1 MSFPITLTIETN
13 TPETNAEILQR
24 IFTEVEALGE
34 RDNWPGNLT
43 YLVSLA
49 LEEFGLNA
57 LTYGRASGLEHLEI
71 TIKPDKQILI
81 VEMVDN
87 GPAFDPLTDAPI
99 PDVDAPL
106 ESRPIGGLGIYL
118 IRKMVDEIYY
128 RRQGGQNYLTLV
140 TKLRAEQ

>member
-1 MSFPITLTIETN
+1 MSFPVTLTIETS

-24 IFTEVEALGE
+24 IFAEVESLGE
-34 RDNWPGNLT
+34 QDNWPENLT

-71 TIKPDKQILI
+71 TIKPDKKILI
-81 VEMVDN
+81 VELVDN
-87 GPAFDPLTDAPI
+87 GPAFDPLTDAPV

-118 IRKMVDEIYY
+118 IRKMVDEIHY
-128 RRQGGQNYLTLV
+128 RRKGGQNYLTLI
-140 TKLRAEQ
+140 TKLRAEE